1 MAISATLQ
9 AASGGSFLL
18 TNAAPDDV
26 FTPEDLTDEQREI
39 ARTTAEFAEKSI
51 LPRVPEIE
59 AKQFQVTRDLL
70 LEAGRLGLLAVDIP
84 EQYGGLALD
93 KVTSALIADRIA
105 VCASFSVSISAHTGI
120 GTLPVIWYGT
130 PEQKEKYLPKLA
142 TGEWVA
148 AYALSEAS
156 SGSDAMNIR
165 AQARLSPDGSQYI
178 LNGEKMWITNAG
190 FADLFIVFAKIAGD
204 NGQPPQFSA
213 FLIERGTPGLT
224 LGAEEHKLGIRGSST
239 CPLVLSDCTIPAGN
253 LLGEA
258 GKGHHIAF
266 NILNVGRYKLGAA
279 ALGGARTTL
288 RTAVRYAKQ
297 RIAFSKP
304 ISSFGLVQEK
314 LADMAAGIYA
324 GEALV
329 YRVVGAIDAALSTLE
344 ADAPAAEVQKRIEEY
359 AVECSIVKVWCSEM
373 LERAVDRSVQIHGGY
388 GYVEEYP
395 AERAYRDA
403 RINRIFE
410 GTNEINRLI
419 ITGFLLKRAMQGR
432 LPLLPAIGRIMD
444 EVMAGPSSTSAP
456 RAEIS
461 GPLASERA
469 LLASAK
475 KIGLFCAGAAS
486 QKYPTN
492 LQDQQ
497 EVMGALADILIEILV
512 MESALLRAE
521 KAARRSGA
529 PPVPA
534 DESRT
539 SWVQQHGGMQTALAR
554 LAAAR
559 SFEIVRQFAER
570 ILGAI
575 AEGDM
580 LRTQM
585 AIYRRLSKHDPVNTV
600 ALGRSVAE
608 AVIATER
615 YPL

>member
-1 MAISATLQ
+1 MATATLPK
-9 AASGGSFLL
+9 AAPGGSFLL
-18 TNAAPDDV
+18 TNATPDDI
-26 FTPEDLTDEQREI
+26 FTLEDLSDEQQEI

-59 AKQFQVTRDLL
+59 AKNFQATRDLL
-70 LEAGRLGLLAVDIP
+70 LEGGRLGLLGVDIP
-84 EQYGGLALD
+84 EQYGGLALE

-120 GTLPVIWYGT
+120 GTLPVAWYGT
-130 PEQKEKYLPKLA
+130 PAQKEKYLPRLA
-142 TGEWVA
+142 SGEFIA
-148 AYALSEAS
+148 AYALSESS

-178 LNGEKMWITNAG
+178 LNGEKMWISNAG
-190 FADLFIVFAKIAGD
+190 FADLFIIFAKIVDAPDEPG
-204 NGQPPQFSA
+204 QFSA
-213 FLIERGTPGLT
+213 FLVERNTPGLT
-224 LGAEEHKLGIRGSST
+224 IGAEEHKLGIRGSST
-239 CPLVLSDCTIPAGN
+239 CPLVLSDCAIPAAN

-279 ALGGARTTL
+279 TLGGARHTL

-297 RIAFSKP
+297 RMAFGKP
-304 ISSFGLVQEK
+304 ITSFGLVQEK
-314 LADMAAGIYA
+314 LADAAAGIYA

-329 YRVVGAIDAALSTLE
+329 YRVVGAIDAALSTLP
-344 ADAPAAEVQKRIEEY
+344 ADAPAAEVQKRIEDY

-373 LERAVDRSVQIHGGY
+373 LERAVDHSLQIHGGY

-419 ITGFLLKRAMQGR
+419 ITGFLLRRAMQGR
-432 LPLLPAIGRIMD
+432 LPLLPAIAKVMD
-444 EVMAGPSSTSAP
+444 EVMSGASLRTELTGPF
-456 RAEIS
+456 
-461 GPLASERA
+461 ASEKA
-469 LLASAK
+469 LLASAR
-475 KIGLFCAGAAS
+475 KIGLFCSGAAS

-497 EVMGALADILIEILV
+497 EIMGAIADILIEILV
-512 MESALLRAE
+512 MESALLRAQ
-521 KAARRSGA
+521 KASGA
-529 PPVPA
+529 GAEKV
-534 DESRT
+534 
-539 SWVQQHGGMQTALAR
+539 VLHTALAQ

-559 SFEIVRQFAER
+559 SFRIIESSAER

-585 AIYRRLSKHDPVNTV
+585 AIFRRLAKHDPVNTV
-600 ALGRSVAE
+600 ALGRAVAE
-608 AVIATER
+608 AITAAER

>member
-1 MAISATLQ
+1 METTTTMPQ
-9 AASGGSFLL
+9 APAGGSFLL

-26 FTPEDLTDEQREI
+26 FTPEDLTEEQQEI

-59 AKQFQVTRDLL
+59 AKNYQVTRDLL
-70 LEAGRLGLLAVDIP
+70 LEAGKLGLLAVDIP

-105 VCASFSVSISAHTGI
+105 VCASFSVSMSAHTGI

-130 PEQKEKYLPKLA
+130 PEQREKYLPKLA
-142 TGEWVA
+142 SGEWVA

-190 FADLFIVFAKIAGD
+190 FADLFIVFAKIVGD

-224 LGAEEHKLGIRGSST
+224 IGAEEHKLGIRGSST
-239 CPLVLSDCTIPAGN
+239 CPLVLSDCAIPAGN

-288 RTAVRYAKQ
+288 RTAVRYARQ
-297 RIAFSKP
+297 RVAFGKP

-314 LADMAAGIYA
+314 LADMAAGIFA

-432 LPLLPAIGRIMD
+432 LPLLPAIGKIMD
-444 EVMAGPSSTSAP
+444 EVMAGSAP
-456 RAEIS
+456 RAELS
-461 GPLASERA
+461 GPLAAEKA

-497 EVMGALADILIEILV
+497 EIMGALADILIEILV
-512 MESALLRAE
+512 MESAILRAE
-521 KAARRSGA
+521 KVSARGSA
-529 PPVPA
+529 
-534 DESRT
+534 E
-539 SWVQQHGGMQTALAR
+539 HHIALAQ

-559 SFEIVRQFAER
+559 SFDIVQHSGER

-585 AIYRRLSKHDPVNTV
+585 AIYRRLAKHEPVNTV
-600 ALGRSVAE
+600 ALGRTVAE
-608 AVIATER
+608 AVISAER